1 LSNVLPRID
10 FYSARDGRRLV
21 ARVWNSIDPPRAR
34 VVFLHG
40 VTSHGGWYYRSCHY
54 LNTRGFEVHFL
65 DRRGSG
71 LNALERGDV
80 DRHETWIDDVAVY
93 LEQVRNDRPVV
104 LGGISWG
111 GKLAPAVVRR
121 HPGLVRGLA
130 LLCPGIYSQYDPN
143 PVQRLALTVPVP
155 QRTQSRRVEI
165 PLRPASLFTDTP
177 RWREYVDRDPL
188 SLRQITVRFARADRR
203 LTKLARGS
211 ATFIHTPTL
220 LMLGGRDQIVANRR
234 TRSFLSR
241 TPAVHKTL
249 VEYPNA
255 AHTLEFEP
263 DPQAYFA
270 DLADWIGRTI
280 SQ

>member
-1 LSNVLPRID
+1 
-10 FYSARDGRRLV
+10 
-21 ARVWNSIDPPRAR
+21 
-34 VVFLHG
+34 
-40 VTSHGGWYYRSCHY
+40 
-54 LNTRGFEVHFL
+54 
-65 DRRGSG
+65 
-71 LNALERGDV
+71 
-80 DRHETWIDDVAVY
+80 
-93 LEQVRNDRPVV
+93 
-104 LGGISWG
+104 
-111 GKLAPAVVRR
+111 
-121 HPGLVRGLA
+121 
-130 LLCPGIYSQYDPN
+130 
-143 PVQRLALTVPVP
+143 
-155 QRTQSRRVEI
+155 
-165 PLRPASLFTDTP
+165 
-177 RWREYVDRDPL
+177 
-188 SLRQITVRFARADRR
+188 LRQITVRFARADRR